1 MLLRVRVSLPD
12 RPGALGAVTRTLGAA
27 GADILQVTVL
37 ESVSG
42 RALDEFTVSVAN
54 PAVRERVS
62 AGLEAAPGVRV
73 EGVWETIEPPG
84 AYPDLGVLA
93 QVAMNPAHGL
103 ATLVDAAPA
112 LFSAEWAVLVET
124 EPSTSVVAA
133 SWQAP
138 ADVRLPELTPLRPR
152 LISLPGG
159 PHLAVAPF
167 EGTSTALVVA
177 RQHAPAFHDV
187 ELTRL
192 TVLTDI
198 VGAIVGRPVR
208 PEPAANGV
216 SG

>member
-37 ESVSG
+37 ESTAG

-54 PAVRERVS
+54 PAVKDRVG

-73 EGVWETIEPPG
+73 EGIWETAEPPG
-84 AYPDLGVLA
+84 AFPDLGVLA
-93 QVAMNPAHGL
+93 QVAMNPARGL

-112 LFSAEWAVLVET
+112 LFSAEWAALVET
-124 EPSTSVVAA
+124 EPSVEILAS

-138 ADVRLPELTPLRPR
+138 SEIPLPDLTPLRPR
-152 LISLPGG
+152 TLSVPGG
-159 PHLAVAPF
+159 PHLAAAPF
-167 EGTSTALVVA
+167 EGTTTVLVIA
-177 RQHAPAFHDV
+177 RRAAPVFHDV

-192 TVLTDI
+192 TVLADI
-198 VGAIVGRPVR
+198 VGAIVGKG
-208 PEPAANGV
+208 ATAI
-216 SG
+216 S

>member
-12 RPGALGAVTRTLGAA
+12 RPGALGAVTRTLGSA

-54 PAVRERVS
+54 PAVRDRVS

-73 EGVWETIEPPG
+73 EGIWETVEPPG
-84 AYPDLGVLA
+84 AFPDLVVLS
-93 QVAMNPAHGL
+93 QVAVNPGRGL

-112 LFSAEWAVLVET
+112 LFSAEWAALVET
-124 EPSTSVVAA
+124 DPSPSVVTA

-138 ADVRLPELTPLRPR
+138 AEPPLPALTPLRPR
-152 LISLPGG
+152 TVSLPGG
-159 PHLAVAPF
+159 THLAATPF
-167 EGTSTALVVA
+167 DGTSTVLVIA
-177 RQHAPAFHDV
+177 RDHAPAFHEV

-192 TVLTDI
+192 TVLADI
-198 VGAIVGRPVR
+198 VGAIVGKAV
-208 PEPAANGV
+208 V
-216 SG
+216 SR

>member
-1 MLLRVRVSLPD
+1 MLFRVRVSLPD
-12 RPGALGAVTRTLGAA
+12 RPGDLGALTRTLGAA

-37 ESVSG
+37 ESVAG

-54 PAVRERVS
+54 PAVRERVA

-73 EGVWETIEPPG
+73 EGIWETVEPPG
-84 AYPDLGVLA
+84 VFPDLGVLS
-93 QVAMNPAHGL
+93 QVATNPGRGL

-124 EPSTSVVAA
+124 EPSTRVLTA

-138 ADVRLPELTPLRPR
+138 DELVLPELTPLRPR
-152 LISLPGG
+152 TLSVPDG
-159 PHLAVAPF
+159 PHLAATPLD
-167 EGTSTALVVA
+167 GTSTVLVIA
-177 RQHAPAFHDV
+177 RHRAPAFHDV

-192 TVLTDI
+192 TVLADI
-198 VGAIVGRPVR
+198 VGAIVGKAV
-208 PEPAANGV
+208 V

>member
-37 ESVSG
+37 ESVVG

-54 PAVRERVS
+54 PAVRERVA

-73 EGVWETIEPPG
+73 EGIWETVEPPG
-84 AYPDLGVLA
+84 ALSDLGVLS
-93 QVAMNPAHGL
+93 QVAANPGRGL

-112 LFSAEWAVLVET
+112 LFSAGWAALVET
-124 EPSTSVVAA
+124 DPSLTVIRT

-138 ADVRLPELTPLRPR
+138 EKFTYPELTPLRPR
-152 LISLPGG
+152 TLSVPDG
-159 PHLAVAPF
+159 PHLAVTPLD
-167 EGTSTALVVA
+167 GTTTALVIA
-177 RQHAPAFHDV
+177 RQDAPAFHDV

-192 TVLTDI
+192 TVLADI
-198 VGAIVGRPVR
+198 VGAIVGK
-208 PEPAANGV
+208 EALPA
-216 SG
+216 

>member
-37 ESVSG
+37 ESVVG

-54 PAVRERVS
+54 PAVRERVA
-62 AGLEAAPGVRV
+62 AGLAAAPGVRI
-73 EGVWETIEPPG
+73 EGIWETVEPPG
-84 AYPDLGVLA
+84 AFPDLGLLA
-93 QVAMNPAHGL
+93 QVAANPGRGL

-112 LFSAEWAVLVET
+112 LFSAEWAALVET
-124 EPSTSVVAA
+124 DPSPTVMMT

-138 ADVRLPELTPLRPR
+138 GGFAFPELTPLRPR
-152 LISLPGG
+152 TLSVPGG
-159 PHLAVAPF
+159 PQLAVTPF
-167 EGTSTALVVA
+167 DGTSTVLVIA
-177 RQHAPAFHDV
+177 RHQAPAFHDV

-192 TVLTDI
+192 TVLADI
-198 VGAIVGRPVR
+198 VGAIVGKAV
-208 PEPAANGV
+208 V

>member
-37 ESVSG
+37 ESSTG
-42 RALDEFTVSVAN
+42 RALDEFTVAVAN
-54 PAVRERVS
+54 PAVQERVS

-73 EGVWETIEPPG
+73 EGIWETVEPPG
-84 AYPDLGVLA
+84 AFPDLGVLA
-93 QVAMNPAHGL
+93 QVATNPARGL

-124 EPSTSVVAA
+124 EPSLTVLVS

-138 ADVRLPELTPLRPR
+138 DELPLPDLTPLRPR
-152 LISLPGG
+152 VLSVPGG
-159 PHLAVAPF
+159 PHLAATPL
-167 EGTSTALVVA
+167 EGTSTALVIA
-177 RQHAPAFHDV
+177 RSSAPAFHDV

-192 TVLTDI
+192 TVLADI
-198 VGAIVGRPVR
+198 VGAIVGKD
-208 PEPAANGV
+208 A
-216 SG
+216 STLS